1 MKTTKNY
8 LILAAAGNGSRMNN
22 EIPKQYIE
30 INGKP
35 MIVWTLEA
43 FKLFIEIDQ
52 IIIVISK
59 FHEQYWDEITK
70 YYPQFKKCKV
80 TFGGPTRFH
89 SIKSGLKYVPI
100 NTLVAIHDAAR
111 PMVNKKTIEDCFK
124 VTENKGNA
132 IPVISCNES
141 LRQKTGNH
149 NKWINRDEI
158 KIVQTPQIFKS
169 EILKDAYQLTYDEFF
184 TDDASIVEKYG
195 MNINLTEGNPEN
207 IKVTTNFDLRL
218 ASLILSSSSL
228 STDME

>member
-1 MKTTKNY
+1 MKTINNY

-22 EIPKQYIE
+22 ELPKQYLE

-43 FKLFIEIDQ
+43 FKLFVEVEHM
-52 IIIVISK
+52 IIVISN
-59 FHEQYWDEITK
+59 FHENYWNEITK
-70 YYPQFKKCKV
+70 YYPQFKKCKI

-100 NTLVAIHDAAR
+100 DSLVAIHDAAR
-111 PMVNKKTIEDCFK
+111 PMVNNKTIENCFK
-124 VTENKGNA
+124 IAENKGNA

-149 NKWINRDEI
+149 NKSINRDEI
-158 KIVQTPQIFKS
+158 KIVQTPQAFKS
-169 EILKDAYQLTYDEFF
+169 ETLKDAYQLTYDEFF

-195 MNINLTEGNPEN
+195 KNINLTDGNPEN
-207 IKVTTNFDLRL
+207 IKVTTTFDLKL
-218 ASLILSSSSL
+218 ASLILSSSFL
-228 STDME
+228 SIDKE